1 MDSNSYYWDKVLQVI
16 LVVISWPG
24 ISAWGTVG
32 DGGSK
37 ETQLRPLSPK
47 LDSISMFDPLVN
59 NQRLYVWLQKGLRV
73 GGDETTSKKEAFCV
87 RCVGTHV
94 IGDIRVPREEDHKR
108 CLNVM
113 TWNKSHF
120 GSKFKQG
127 IQGFFFQHSTFFLI
141 YPIIKEK
148 K

>member
-1 MDSNSYYWDKVLQVI
+1 
-16 LVVISWPG
+16 
-24 ISAWGTVG
+24 
-32 DGGSK
+32 
-37 ETQLRPLSPK
+37 
-47 LDSISMFDPLVN
+47 
-59 NQRLYVWLQKGLRV
+59 LQKGLRV